1 MTAVVGTD
9 TGLLKVLSLPQQKAA
24 SVGVFAQWGSQGTE
38 NEVDA
43 LCWVNQQDYSE
54 VAVASRSG
62 KIKRMNIIS
71 GAESSIWETLTQT
84 TRFASLEFSLRHEQ
98 LISCTVAGMLAI
110 GQLAQGTPNAISLKS
125 PVGTLRLEPRS
136 QAQVAYGGK
145 ENDVRLFD
153 LEAKQHS
160 WTAKNLAN
168 DFLDMRQPVWVND
181 LQFVCE
187 APHQIALVTAY
198 HQVRLYDT
206 KAQRRPVINQL
217 VGELP
222 LTALVLKSSSNL
234 IFGDTQGNITEFDLR
249 NCKVVGTYKGL
260 GGGMGVGGLALHPSQ
275 PVLASGSLD
284 RFFRLHSTRAPRS
297 LLHKVYM
304 KQRVK
309 AVLLSDHPLPQPY
322 LPPLLLSFLPVL
334 AWAKGWQFWCRC
346 GHRTEPGGESARPS
360 ESQSLPATSTASST
374 SSASSSASSSVS
386 SLQPRLTESSPEKAS
401 TTKRRKRP
409 RKKAVSSA
417 SNTQTTN
424 NNGKRRKEDVS

>member
-1 MTAVVGTD
+1 
-9 TGLLKVLSLPQQKAA
+9 
-24 SVGVFAQWGSQGTE
+24 
-38 NEVDA
+38 
-43 LCWVNQQDYSE
+43 
-54 VAVASRSG
+54 
-62 KIKRMNIIS
+62 MNIIS

-309 AVLLSDHPLPQPY
+309 AVLLSDHPLPQP
-322 LPPLLLSFLPVL
+322 
-334 AWAKGWQFWCRC
+334 
-346 GHRTEPGGESARPS
+346 TEPGGESARPS

-424 NNGKRRKEDVS
+424 NNAKRRKEDVS